1 LCLNSAKAKA
11 EEQLDACGNVIGIG
25 PKGWVPRDQYH
36 EAKQR
41 ERKLKVNAL
50 DAAESAERRADICE
64 NWISSDFD
72 EEDYV

>member
-1 LCLNSAKAKA
+1 
-11 EEQLDACGNVIGIG
+11 
-25 PKGWVPRDQYH
+25 VPRDQYH

-41 ERKLKVNAL
+41 ETKLKVNAL

-72 EEDYV
+72 EEDYVKKAR